1 MEKLIIPFNGN
12 TKEQIENQKDNL
24 FKEVMTWEVVLSMLE
39 KVIHLRPWDQIDG
52 LILMKPVLKLRSAK
66 REDAKQNKILNT
78 MKNILTTIAFYLLLP
93 VAGIAYL
100 LFDNFLIIR
109 GKYYKWK
116 LRKSG
121 RVTKHNPFCDKW

>member
-52 LILMKPVLKLRSAK
+52 LIIDEAGIEIKISQK
-66 REDAKQNKILNT
+66 RGRKAKQNL
-78 MKNILTTIAFYLLLP
+78 
-93 VAGIAYL
+93 
-100 LFDNFLIIR
+100 
-109 GKYYKWK
+109 
-116 LRKSG
+116 
-121 RVTKHNPFCDKW
+121 